1 MIRRPPRSTLFPYT
15 TLFRSRA
22 TFVFTGTAVRW
33 IGYRDEWSGIADL
46 YVDGVLRE
54 EIDTYASPGQVRAE
68 MYTIRGLAPA
78 VHTLVIEATG
88 RSRPESGGNWIWV
101 DAFDVVLRPEEDS
114 PLVR

>member
-22 TFVFTGTAVRW
+22 TFVFTGTTVRW

-54 EIDTYASPGQVRAE
+54 EIDTYASPGQARAE
-68 MYTIRGLAPA
+68 MHTIRGLAA
-78 VHTLVIEATG
+78 ADHTLAIEPTG
-88 RSRPESGGNWIWV
+88 PGRPASGGTWV
-101 DAFDVVLRPEEDS
+101 SVAGFDVVL
-114 PLVR
+114 